1 MNIRRIKI
9 WLSRRWSHVV
19 SGVTLLLLSLF
30 CNSCKT
36 TSAVNRSQV
45 NTKDAVSV
53 KRDTVALTQLTA
65 DMIDKVRRY
74 PKESDLYRQTAY
86 GPPELVRKVGRQ
98 NNKMVRKLE
107 KQNKKERRKARRA
120 EK

>member
-1 MNIRRIKI
+1 M
-9 WLSRRWSHVV
+9 V

-53 KRDTVALTQLTA
+53 KRDTVALTLTA
-65 DMIDKVRRY
+65 DMIDKVRAY

-86 GPPELVRKVGRQ
+86 GPPELVRK
-98 NNKMVRKLE
+98 LE

>member
-1 MNIRRIKI
+1 MKIRRIKI
-9 WLSRRWSHVV
+9 WLSHRWSHVV

-53 KRDTVALTQLTA
+53 KRDTVVLTQLTA
-65 DMIDKVRRY
+65 DMIDKVRAY

-86 GPPELVRKVGRQ
+86 GPPELVRK
-98 NNKMVRKLE
+98 LE

>member
-1 MNIRRIKI
+1 MNIRRIRI

-65 DMIDKVRRY
+65 DMIDKVRPY

-86 GPPELVRKVGRQ
+86 GPPELVRK
-98 NNKMVRKLE
+98 LE

>member
-1 MNIRRIKI
+1 MKIRRIKI

-65 DMIDKVRRY
+65 DMIDKVRAY

-86 GPPELVRKVGRQ
+86 GPPELVRK
-98 NNKMVRKLE
+98 LE

>member
-65 DMIDKVRRY
+65 DMIDKVRAY

-86 GPPELVRKVGRQ
+86 GPPELVRK
-98 NNKMVRKLE
+98 LE

>member
-1 MNIRRIKI
+1 MKIRRIKI
-9 WLSRRWSHVV
+9 WLSRWWSHVV

-65 DMIDKVRRY
+65 DMIDKVRAY

-86 GPPELVRKVGRQ
+86 GPPELVRK
-98 NNKMVRKLE
+98 LE
-107 KQNKKERRKARRA
+107 KQNKKDRRKARRA

>member
-19 SGVTLLLLSLF
+19 SGVTLLLLPLF

-65 DMIDKVRRY
+65 DMIDKVRAY

-86 GPPELVRKVGRQ
+86 GPPELVRK
-98 NNKMVRKLE
+98 LE

>member
-1 MNIRRIKI
+1 MKIRRIKI
-9 WLSRRWSHVV
+9 WLFRRWSHVV
-19 SGVTLLLLSLF
+19 SGVTLLLLPLF

-65 DMIDKVRRY
+65 DMIDKVRAY

-86 GPPELVRKVGRQ
+86 GPPELVRKVG
-98 NNKMVRKLE
+98 

>member
-1 MNIRRIKI
+1 MKIRRIKI

-19 SGVTLLLLSLF
+19 SGVTLFLLSLF

-65 DMIDKVRRY
+65 DMIDKVRAY

-86 GPPELVRKVGRQ
+86 GPPELVRK
-98 NNKMVRKLE
+98 LE

>member
-1 MNIRRIKI
+1 MKIRRIKI
-9 WLSRRWSHVV
+9 WLSRWWSHVV

-65 DMIDKVRRY
+65 DMIDKVRAY

-86 GPPELVRKVGRQ
+86 GPPELVRK
-98 NNKMVRKLE
+98 LE

>member
-45 NTKDAVSV
+45 NSKDAVSV

-65 DMIDKVRRY
+65 DMIDKVRAY

-86 GPPELVRKVGRQ
+86 GPPELVRK
-98 NNKMVRKLE
+98 LE
-107 KQNKKERRKARRA
+107 KHNKKERRKARRA

>member
-19 SGVTLLLLSLF
+19 SGVTLLLLPLF

-45 NTKDAVSV
+45 NAKDTVSI
-53 KRDTVALTQLTA
+53 KNDTVALTQLTA
-65 DMIDKVRRY
+65 DMIEKVRKY
-74 PKESDLYRQTAY
+74 EKKSDLYRQTAY
-86 GPPELVRKVGRQ
+86 GPPEVVRKVG
-98 NNKMVRKLE
+98 

>member
-1 MNIRRIKI
+1 M
-9 WLSRRWSHVV
+9 V
-19 SGVTLLLLSLF
+19 SGVTLLLLPLLCS
-30 CNSCKT
+30 SCKT

-45 NTKDAVSV
+45 NAKDTVSV
-53 KRDTVALTQLTA
+53 KNDTVALTQLTA
-65 DMIDKVRRY
+65 DMIEKVRKY
-74 PKESDLYRQTAY
+74 EGSDLYRQTAY
-86 GPPELVRKVGRQ
+86 GPPEVVRKVGRQ

>member
-1 MNIRRIKI
+1 MNIRRIII
-9 WLSRRWSHVV
+9 WLFRRWSHVV

-65 DMIDKVRRY
+65 DMIDKVRAY

-86 GPPELVRKVGRQ
+86 GPPELVRK
-98 NNKMVRKLE
+98 LE

>member
-1 MNIRRIKI
+1 
-9 WLSRRWSHVV
+9 VV
-19 SGVTLLLLSLF
+19 SGVTLLLLPLF

-65 DMIDKVRRY
+65 DMIDKVRAY

-86 GPPELVRKVGRQ
+86 GPPELVRK
-98 NNKMVRKLE
+98 LE

>member
-1 MNIRRIKI
+1 MKIRRIKI

-45 NTKDAVSV
+45 NTKDAVFV

-65 DMIDKVRRY
+65 DMIDKVRAY

-86 GPPELVRKVGRQ
+86 GPPELVRK
-98 NNKMVRKLE
+98 LE

>member
-19 SGVTLLLLSLF
+19 SGVTLLLLPLF

-86 GPPELVRKVGRQ
+86 GPPELVRK
-98 NNKMVRKLE
+98 LE